1 MKKLLFLLWIC
12 SFTVAAQP
20 FQVGKTTISLFDTS
34 RNRTIPTE
42 VFYPADSNG
51 TNVPLTMATSAT
63 FPILSFGHGFVM
75 GFDAYEN
82 FWETLVPQGYIIA
95 FPKTEGS
102 FSPSHTNFAKDLA
115 FVIDA
120 IYLLNTDVNSLFYTR
135 VSSKNAVMGHS
146 MGGGCALL
154 AIQYST
160 QINHIITFAAA
171 ETNPTAIGAAAT
183 ITIPSLTIAGQN
195 DCVSAPSSNQIPIYE
210 ALTSS
215 CKNYLEITGGSH
227 CQMAT
232 SNFLCSFGEATCSPS
247 ATISREEQHETIF
260 SYVNLWLDYYLKENC
275 VSGQLF
281 ETLKTDDQVNETASN
296 CELCEALS
304 VSTKPLTTVFT
315 ISPNPFQDE
324 IEILSK
330 NQNSF
335 VYEMYDVTGKK
346 VIDGQ
351 GSTTVKFSSASL
363 LTGIYYLKIT
373 QEGKFKTFKVIKN

>member
-12 SFTVAAQP
+12 SCTVVAQP
-20 FQVGKTTISLFDTS
+20 FQVGRTTISLFDSS

-42 VFYPADSNG
+42 VFYPANSNG
-51 TNVPLTMATSAT
+51 TDVSVTNLTSDL
-63 FPILSFGHGFVM
+63 FPVLSFGHGFVM

-102 FSPSHTNFAKDLA
+102 FSPLHTNFAKDLA
-115 FVIDA
+115 FVIEA
-120 IYLLNTDVNSLFYTR
+120 MNQLNTDSNSLFYSR

-171 ETNPTAIGAAAT
+171 ETNPTAIGASST

-195 DCVSAPSSNQIPIYE
+195 DCVSPPNSNQIPIYE

-215 CKNYLEITGGSH
+215 CKNYLGIFGASH
-227 CQMAT
+227 CQMAN
-232 SNFLCSFGEATCSPS
+232 SNFLCSLGEATCSPA
-247 ATISREEQHETIF
+247 ATISRDEQHETIF

-281 ETLKTDDQVNETASN
+281 EALKTADQVNETDSN

-304 VSTKPLTTVFT
+304 VSANQLNTIFT
-315 ISPNPFQDE
+315 ISPNPFHNE
-324 IEILSK
+324 IHIQSK
-330 NQNSF
+330 NHNLF
-335 VYEMYDVTGKK
+335 VYEIYDITGKK
-346 VIDGQ
+346 VIEGQ
-351 GSTTVKFSSASL
+351 VSKNINVPSSSFSK
-363 LTGIYYLKIT
+363 GVYFLKII
-373 QEGKFKTFKVIKN
+373 QEGDYKTFKIIKN